1 MNGPSPS
8 LSIRR
13 PDILAAER
21 SAQVIQTVLAQ
32 RPGTTPEML
41 QRFILTE
48 HEGMVWLFAVLD
60 DHRLS
65 SLAPYTSAE
74 TLHHL
79 STALRGK
86 PVILSNSTGLRYA
99 VLLRRPPAPPAK
111 VELPAWRAGVVQIGV
126 NMARRPVAVPWED
139 LGHVLV
145 GGMTRYGK
153 SNFLRVLAYQAAQEG
168 FRLALADPDGRTFP
182 RFAGHP
188 ALLTAIG
195 EDPEG
200 CVRVLDAVL
209 AEIRRRAAL
218 YARQPQQP
226 DTLEAYNRRAPE
238 PLPRILAVVDEYNG
252 LALATGGPKGAV
264 GQRATQIA
272 WRGGK
277 FGVHLVLAGQTFEK
291 AIVGPVRD
299 QMRTRIAFRL
309 ATASQ
314 SRIVLGRAG
323 AEGLRRPGLALAD
336 PWGMIQTYWLDPGRL
351 GRPARGS
358 GLTPDEERL
367 ARWLLEHTEGRMTRE
382 ALRRYGLG
390 EREAR
395 RLRREWEARGLA
407 ERRRD
412 QDNAL
417 CLSEALVQRLQGGA
431 TDARE

>member
-1 MNGPSPS
+1 MTAMNILPRDVKEAKQAGVV
-8 LSIRR
+8 IRR
-13 PDILAAER
+13 I
-21 SAQVIQTVLAQ
+21 LAQ
-32 RPGTTPEML
+32 RAGTEPSTV
-41 QRFILTE
+41 RRYILTE
-48 HEGMVWLFAVLD
+48 RRGMVWLFAVLD
-60 DHRLS
+60 DRRLA
-65 SLAPYTSAE
+65 SLAPYTSPE

-86 PVILSNSTGLRYA
+86 PVLLSNSTGLRYA

-111 VELPAWRAGVVQIGV
+111 VDFPAWKAGMVQVGV
-126 NMARRPVAVPWED
+126 DMHRQPVAVSWDE

-153 SNFLRVLAYQAAQEG
+153 SNFLRVLAYQATQEG

-200 CVRVLDAVL
+200 CIRVLDAVL
-209 AEIRRRAAL
+209 AEIRRRATL
-218 YARQPQQP
+218 YAQLPQQP
-226 DTLEAYNRRAPE
+226 DTLEAYNRHAPE
-238 PLPRILAVVDEYNG
+238 ALRRILVMVDEYNG

-272 WRGGK
+272 WRGAK

-299 QMRTRIAFRL
+299 QMRTRVAFRL

-314 SRIVLGRAG
+314 SRIVLGQAG
-323 AEGLRRPGLALAD
+323 AERLRRPGLALST
-336 PWGMIQTYWLDPGRL
+336 PWGMVQTYWLDMERVRL
-351 GRPARGS
+351 SSGAS
-358 GLTPDEERL
+358 TGLTPDEERL
-367 ARWLLEHTEGRMTRE
+367 ARWLQVHAGGRMTRD

-407 ERRRD
+407 ERRPD

-417 CLSEALVQRLQGGA
+417 CLSAAVLQRLGGKKEKEA
-431 TDARE
+431 E